1 MHEHQS
7 ASVLAFPAPVDE
19 MAAATEEARA
29 TLQLFIDA
37 FHAPKPNQSGFHLR
51 VRFEVDGMSET
62 VWLTGLSDLTDS
74 RRRPNGVLANEGRLA
89 GFNFGKRVGFS
100 LNQVTDWTYM
110 EDGQMVGGYT
120 TKALLKMRARTSTVG
135 SLHSFLRPRRIDEA
149 RRFS

>member
-1 MHEHQS
+1 MHEHPS
-7 ASVLAFPAPVDE
+7 ASLLAFPAPIDE
-19 MAAATEEARA
+19 MALATEEARA
-29 TLQLFIDA
+29 TLQLFLDA
-37 FHAPKPNQSGFHLR
+37 FTAPKPNQSGFHLK
-51 VRFEVDGMSET
+51 VRFEVDGMTET
-62 VWLTGLSDLTDS
+62 VWLTALASLTDS

-89 GFNFGKRVGFS
+89 GFTFGKRVGFL

-135 SLHSFLRPRRIDEA
+135 SLHTFLRPKRMDQA